1 MKRTFIDYLWLY
13 FKGMFM
19 GAADIIPGISGGTI
33 AFISGIYEEL
43 ISSFSQFNF
52 SLFSDL
58 KGLKFKVLWKTING
72 NFLLTLFIG
81 IISSI
86 LLLSQIVT
94 WLLNKKPILIWSFF
108 FGLVLASILYI
119 FKKIKDLNKI
129 TILALIIGVLI
140 AYKITKLEILNSSET
155 LPYLFLSG
163 AVAICAMILPGISGA
178 FILVIMGSY
187 STVLQAINDKNLLKI
202 MSFCLGAIV
211 GILSFSKLLKWL
223 FDKYK
228 EATLSLL
235 TGFMTGASVKLWPW
249 KKVLTEHVNSK
260 GILVPLEEECVLPF
274 EFEGDPQ
281 LYSALVMM
289 LIGFL
294 IIFIFEFI
302 SVKTKSVEAI

>member
-19 GAADIIPGISGGTI
+19 GAADIVPGVSGGTI

-43 ISSFSQFNF
+43 ISSLSQFKF

-58 KGLKFKVLWKTING
+58 KGLKFKAIWKTING
-72 NFLLTLFIG
+72 NFLLTVFFG

-86 LLLSQIVT
+86 LLLSEVVT
-94 WLLNKKPILIWSFF
+94 WLLDKKPILIWSFF
-108 FGLVLASILYI
+108 FGLVLASIIYI
-119 FKKIKDLNKI
+119 FKKIKGLS
-129 TILALIIGVLI
+129 TMTVLALVLGLCI
-140 AYKITKLEILNSSET
+140 AYKLTKLEILYSSET
-155 LPYLFLSG
+155 IPYLFFSG
-163 AVAICAMILPGISGA
+163 AIAICAMILPGISGA

-187 STVLQAINDKNLLKI
+187 SSVLQAINDKNLLKI

-211 GILSFSKLLKWL
+211 GILSFSKVLKWL

-228 EATLSLL
+228 EATLALL
-235 TGFMTGASVKLWPW
+235 TGFMTGALVKIWPW

-260 GILVPLEEECVLPF
+260 GVLIPLKEECILPF

-281 LYSALVMM
+281 LYSALVLMF
-289 LIGFL
+289 IGFI

-302 SVKTKSVEAI
+302 SVKTKSIEAI

>member
-1 MKRTFIDYLWLY
+1 MKQTFIDYLWLY
-13 FKGMFM
+13 FKGMSM
-19 GAADIIPGISGGTI
+19 GAADIVPGVSGGTI

-43 ISSFSQFNF
+43 ISSLSQFKF

-58 KGLKFKVLWKTING
+58 KGLKFKALWKTING
-72 NFLLTLFIG
+72 NFLLTVFFG

-86 LLLSQIVT
+86 LLLSEVVT
-94 WLLNKKPILIWSFF
+94 WLLDKKPILIWSFF

-119 FKKIKDLNKI
+119 FKKIKGLS
-129 TILALIIGVLI
+129 TMTVLALVLGLCI
-140 AYKITKLEILNSSET
+140 AYKLTKLEILYSSET
-155 LPYLFLSG
+155 IPYLFFSG
-163 AVAICAMILPGISGA
+163 AIAICAMILPGISGA

-187 STVLQAINDKNLLKI
+187 SSVLQAINDKNLLKI

-211 GILSFSKLLKWL
+211 GILSFSKVLKWL

-228 EATLSLL
+228 EATLALL
-235 TGFMTGASVKLWPW
+235 TGFMTGALVKIWPW

-260 GILVPLEEECVLPF
+260 GVLIPLKEECILPF

-281 LYSALVMM
+281 LYSALVLMF
-289 LIGFL
+289 IGFI

-302 SVKTKSVEAI
+302 SLKTKSIEAI

>member
-19 GAADIIPGISGGTI
+19 GAADIVPGVSGGTI

-43 ISSFSQFNF
+43 ISSLSQFKF

-58 KGLKFKVLWKTING
+58 KGLKFKAVWKTING
-72 NFLLTLFIG
+72 NFLLTVFFG

-86 LLLSQIVT
+86 LLLSEVVT
-94 WLLNKKPILIWSFF
+94 RLLDKKPILIWSFF

-119 FKKIKDLNKI
+119 FKKIKGLN
-129 TILALIIGVLI
+129 TMTVLALVLGVCI
-140 AYKITKLEILNSSET
+140 AYKLTKLEILYSSET
-155 LPYLFLSG
+155 IPYLFFSG
-163 AVAICAMILPGISGA
+163 AIAICAMILPGISGA

-187 STVLQAINDKNLLKI
+187 SSVLQAINDKNLLKI

-211 GILSFSKLLKWL
+211 GILSFSKVLKWL

-228 EATLSLL
+228 EATLALL
-235 TGFMTGASVKLWPW
+235 TGFMTGALVKIWPW

-260 GILVPLEEECVLPF
+260 GVLIPLKEECILPF

-281 LYSALVMM
+281 LYSALVLM

-302 SVKTKSVEAI
+302 SVKAKSIEAI